1 MKKAIQM
8 QWYLIKKRNIII
20 NTLLLSLLISLFY
33 QIIFYW
39 HCTNVNRLGHFITT
53 FFFMDSSKNM
63 FKFYLFIFLPV
74 LCSIFYSWYTIDDQ
88 KTGYNLYSRIDLK
101 KVIYSRLIINFF
113 IGFTFCL
120 SLFICLS
127 LSTYL
132 ITLNKN
138 TDYYYLSA
146 LQYSDSLIVQWG
158 IPNGIT
164 NTTLGNL
171 YFTSSHLYYGI
182 YFFIISIYGGF
193 QAIISTLIGYFTNK
207 KIVCILSSFAIH
219 FIAFIILIQLILPYP
234 LSSYSIINLLDPFP
248 SIMNTSIIPYLWI
261 IYTVI
266 LISAIIITV
275 RKIENRGF

>member
-8 QWYLIKKRNIII
+8 QWYLVKKRNIII

-88 KTGYNLYSRIDLK
+88 KTGYNLYPRIDFK
-101 KVIYSRLIINFF
+101 KVIYSRLIVNFS
-113 IGFTFCL
+113 IGFIFCL

-171 YFTSSHLYYGI
+171 YFTSPHLYYGI

-219 FIAFIILIQLILPYP
+219 FIAFIILIQLILPHP

-248 SIMNTSIIPYLWI
+248 SIMNTSIIPYLWT

>member
-20 NTLLLSLLISLFY
+20 NTLLLSLLINLFY

-39 HCTNVNRLGHFITT
+39 HCTNANRTGNLITT

-63 FKFYLFIFLPV
+63 FKFYLIIFLPV

-88 KTGYNLYSRIDLK
+88 KTCFNLLPRINLK
-101 KVIYSRLIINFF
+101 NIIYSRLIINFF
-113 IGFTFCL
+113 VGFIFCFSLFLFL
-120 SLFICLS
+120 SLT
-127 LSTYL
+127 TYL

-138 TDYYYLSA
+138 TNYYYLSA
-146 LQYSDSLIVQWG
+146 LQYSDRLITTWG

-164 NTTLGNL
+164 NTTLGHL
-171 YFTSSHLYYGI
+171 YFSSPYLYYGI
-182 YFFIISIYGGF
+182 YFLTISIYGGF
-193 QAIISTLIGYFTNK
+193 QAVISTLMGYFTNK

-261 IYTVI
+261 IYFTI
-266 LISAIIITV
+266 LILTIIITV
-275 RKIENRGF
+275 EKITKRGY